1 MFVNQSGM
9 SSASN
14 ITVQLGHSDQAASGS
29 TSGMKNRAVS
39 DHDEAQ
45 QLSLYAD
52 LKVAREWLALCISV
66 QISMKSDYNSQQIWS
81 FTVFLQL

>member
-1 MFVNQSGM
+1 MFVNQTGM

-14 ITVQLGHSDQAASGS
+14 ITVQLSHSDQAASES

-52 LKVAREWLALCISV
+52 LKVVREWLALCISV

>member
-1 MFVNQSGM
+1 MFVKQSGM
-9 SSASN
+9 PPAFNS
-14 ITVQLGHSDQAASGS
+14 TVGLSHSDKAASGS
-29 TSGMKNRAVS
+29 TLGMKNRAIS

-52 LKVAREWLALCISV
+52 LKVVREWLALCISV